1 MKKLKILLLALLA
14 MVSVGASAQAMNN
27 TAFRSGEILTYN
39 LYFNWKFV
47 WIKAGN
53 ATYSTVQTRYQG
65 QNAYRA
71 SLTATTHARADKFV
85 TIRDNLT
92 AYCTTNMLPLYYTKS
107 THEGDR
113 RNLDEV
119 RYSFSGGRCNMRL
132 RRRKSDGSN
141 HYRNISLNNSFD
153 MINAFMRARQWG
165 ISNWR
170 TGSKVVFNIVDGKN
184 VSPAYIQY
192 LGKTTVAGDNGHK
205 YRALKLTY
213 FEKTDKGYK
222 RIATFYVSDDRN
234 HIPVLIDLNLKF
246 GSAKAKVVSIRGNRY
261 PL

>member
-1 MKKLKILLLALLA
+1 MKKLKILLLALLT
-14 MVSVGASAQAMNN
+14 MVSVGASAQAMTN

-71 SLTATTHARADKFV
+71 SLTATTNARADKFF

-92 AYCTTNMLPLYYTKS
+92 AYSTTNMLPLYYTKS

-119 RYSFSGGRCNMRL
+119 RYSFSDGRCNMRL

-141 HYRNISLNNSFD
+141 HYKNISLNNSFD

-165 ISNWR
+165 VTNWR
-170 TGSKVVFNIVDGKN
+170 VGSKVAFNIVDGKG
-184 VSPAYIQY
+184 SAPAYIQY
-192 LGKTTVAGDNGHK
+192 QGKTTVDGDNGHK
-205 YRALKLTY
+205 YRALKLSY
-213 FEKTDKGYK
+213 FERENKGYK
-222 RIATFYVSDDRN
+222 RIATFYVTDDRN

>member
-1 MKKLKILLLALLA
+1 MKKLKILLLALLT
-14 MVSVGASAQAMNN
+14 MVSVGASAQAMTN

-71 SLTATTHARADKFV
+71 SLTATTNARADKFF

-92 AYCTTNMLPLYYTKS
+92 AYSTTNMLPLYYTKS

-113 RNLDEV
+113 INLDEV

-141 HYRNISLNNSFD
+141 HYKNISLNNSFD

-165 ISNWR
+165 VTNWR
-170 TGSKVVFNIVDGKN
+170 VGSKVAFNIVDGKG
-184 VSPAYIQY
+184 SAPAYIQY
-192 LGKTTVAGDNGHK
+192 QGKTTVDGDNGHK
-205 YRALKLTY
+205 YRALKLSY
-213 FEKTDKGYK
+213 FERENKGYK
-222 RIATFYVSDDRN
+222 RIATFYVTDDRN

>member
-1 MKKLKILLLALLA
+1 MKKLKILLLALLT
-14 MVSVGASAQAMNN
+14 MVSVGASAQAMTN

-53 ATYSTVQTRYQG
+53 ATYSTVQTRYQE

-71 SLTATTHARADKFV
+71 SLTATTNARADKFF

-92 AYCTTNMLPLYYTKS
+92 AYSTTNMLPLYYTKS

-141 HYRNISLNNSFD
+141 HYKNISLNNSFD

-165 ISNWR
+165 VTNWR
-170 TGSKVVFNIVDGKN
+170 VGSKVAFNIVDGKG
-184 VSPAYIQY
+184 SAPAYIQY
-192 LGKTTVAGDNGHK
+192 QGKTTVDGDNGHK
-205 YRALKLTY
+205 YRALKLSY
-213 FEKTDKGYK
+213 FERENKGYK
-222 RIATFYVSDDRN
+222 RIATFYVTDDRN

>member
-1 MKKLKILLLALLA
+1 
-14 MVSVGASAQAMNN
+14 
-27 TAFRSGEILTYN
+27 
-39 LYFNWKFV
+39 
-47 WIKAGN
+47 
-53 ATYSTVQTRYQG
+53 
-65 QNAYRA
+65 
-71 SLTATTHARADKFV
+71 
-85 TIRDNLT
+85 
-92 AYCTTNMLPLYYTKS
+92 MLPLYYTKS

-141 HYRNISLNNSFD
+141 HYKNISLNNSFD

-165 ISNWR
+165 VTNWR
-170 TGSKVVFNIVDGKN
+170 VGSKVAFNIVDGKG
-184 VSPAYIQY
+184 SAPAYIQY
-192 LGKTTVAGDNGHK
+192 QGKTTVDGDNGHK
-205 YRALKLTY
+205 YRALKLSY
-213 FEKTDKGYK
+213 FERENKGYK
-222 RIATFYVSDDRN
+222 RIATFYVTDDRN